1 LQTIFRFVL
10 LLTAL
15 MTTAAAWSQESEET
29 QTDPAKL
36 SEERRLLFEQLNE
49 EIAIEQRQIQRLAA
63 RIKDSDGVTKTVL
76 IARRDQTQN
85 RMFKAILKL
94 ARELAADRENAL
106 DVAGEIETLMVL
118 LESLPQRAFE
128 AVQRIRAELVFP
140 TNQTP
145 PAEFVVEDQELSK
158 DIGNLD
164 EIYKVVVDY
173 IEIAEQ
179 FEIEVADVL
188 KELNR
193 QLTDNAAN
201 RSVFLEL
208 ATEEYAQMRHAN
220 NILPANSELSERLL
234 AVQARVDLAASIL
247 QENITLMNAM
257 ELDTQH
263 YRQQV
268 LAATGEITTDVL
280 DVGFVSGLLS
290 EWSNAIVEHVKGEG
304 PTLLFRLVLALL
316 VLLAFMQL
324 GKLAEKLARKGLSPE
339 RVNLSQLLREMILT
353 TVRNLVIV
361 LGALIALSQL
371 GISLGPLLAG
381 LGIAGFII
389 GFALQD
395 SLSNFASGMM
405 ILIYRPFD
413 VGDFVDVEGV
423 QGTVDNMSLV
433 NTTFLTIDNRK
444 LVMPNNMIWKSVITN
459 YTDQMTRRVDL
470 VFGIAYSDDI
480 NLAESVINETLKKF
494 DAILD
499 EPKPI
504 VRVHDLG
511 DSSVNLIV
519 RPWVQTTDYWETYW
533 GLTKEI
539 KLAFDKAGITIP
551 FPQRDMHIFNEE
563 TARV

>member
-1 LQTIFRFVL
+1 MHTTFRFVL

-15 MTTAAAWSQESEET
+15 MITTAAWSQESDET
-29 QTDPAKL
+29 QSNPTEL
-36 SEERRLLFEQLNE
+36 SEERRTVFNQLSEDIAFEQL
-49 EIAIEQRQIQRLAA
+49 QIQRLTA
-63 RIKDSDGVTKTVL
+63 RIKDSEGVTETVL

-85 RMFKAILKL
+85 RRFEAILDL
-94 ARELAADRENAL
+94 AREVATERDQGV
-106 DVAGEIETLMVL
+106 DVTQEVESLMVL
-118 LESLPQRAFE
+118 LEPLPQRAFD
-128 AVQRIRAELVFP
+128 AVQRIRGQLVFP
-140 TNQTP
+140 TNETP
-145 PAEFVVEDQELSK
+145 PAEFVVQDQELSQ
-158 DIGNLD
+158 DVENLD
-164 EIYKVVVDY
+164 KIYKVIVDY
-173 IEIAEQ
+173 IDIATQ
-179 FEIEVADVL
+179 FDIEVDDVL
-188 KELNR
+188 TTLNQ

-220 NILPANSELSERLL
+220 SILPANSELNERLL

-290 EWSNAIVEHVKGEG
+290 EWSDAIVVQVKAEG
-304 PTLLFRLVLALL
+304 PTLVFRLVLALL

-324 GKLAEKLARKGLSPE
+324 GKLAEKLVRRGLSPE
-339 RVNLSQLLREMILT
+339 RANLSQLLREMIIDA
-353 TVRNLVIV
+353 VKNLVIL

-413 VGDFVDVEGV
+413 VGDFVDVAGV
-423 QGTVDNMSLV
+423 QGTVYNMSLV
-433 NTTFLTIDNRK
+433 NTTFLTVDNRK
-444 LVMPNNMIWKSVITN
+444 LVMPNNMIWQSVITN
-459 YTDQMTRRVDL
+459 YTDQKTRRVDL

-480 NLAESVINETLKKF
+480 NQAEAVIKETLTKF

-504 VRVHDLG
+504 VRVHELG

-519 RPWVQTTDYWETYW
+519 RPWVHTTDYWETYW

-539 KLAFDKAGITIP
+539 KLAFDKAGISIP
-551 FPQRDMHIFNEE
+551 FPQSDLHIINVE
-563 TARV
+563 TA

>member
-1 LQTIFRFVL
+1 MHTIFRSIL

-15 MTTAAAWSQESEET
+15 VAAAAAWSQAADPT
-29 QTDPAKL
+29 QSNATEL
-36 SEERRLLFEQLNE
+36 SEERRTLFDQLSEDIAFEQL
-49 EIAIEQRQIQRLAA
+49 QIQRLTA
-63 RIKDSDGVTKTVL
+63 RIKDSEGVTKTVL

-85 RMFKAILKL
+85 RRFEAILDL
-94 ARELAADRENAL
+94 AREVAAERDQGV
-106 DVAGEIETLMVL
+106 DVTQEVESLMVL
-118 LESLPQRAFE
+118 LEPLPQRAFD
-128 AVQRIRAELVFP
+128 AVQRIRGQLVFP
-140 TNQTP
+140 TNETP
-145 PAEFVVEDQELSK
+145 PAEFVVQDQELSQ
-158 DIGNLD
+158 DVENLD
-164 EIYKVVVDY
+164 KIYKVIVDY
-173 IEIAEQ
+173 IDIATQ
-179 FEIEVADVL
+179 FDIEVDDVL
-188 KELNR
+188 TTLNQ

-220 NILPANSELSERLL
+220 SILPANSELNERLL

-290 EWSNAIVEHVKGEG
+290 EWSDAIVVQVKAEG
-304 PTLLFRLVLALL
+304 PTLVFRLVLALL

-324 GKLAEKLARKGLSPE
+324 GKLAEKLVRRGLSPE
-339 RVNLSQLLREMILT
+339 RANLSQLLREMIIDA
-353 TVRNLVIV
+353 VKNLVIL

-413 VGDFVDVEGV
+413 VGDFVDVAGV
-423 QGTVDNMSLV
+423 QGTVYNMSLV
-433 NTTFLTIDNRK
+433 NTTFLTVDNRK
-444 LVMPNNMIWKSVITN
+444 LVMPNNMIWQSVITN
-459 YTDQMTRRVDL
+459 YTDQKTRRVDL

-480 NLAESVINETLKKF
+480 NQAEAVIKETLTKF

-504 VRVHDLG
+504 VRVHELG

-519 RPWVQTTDYWETYW
+519 RPWVHTTDYWETYW

-539 KLAFDKAGITIP
+539 KLAFDKAGISIP
-551 FPQRDMHIFNEE
+551 FPQSDLHIINVE
-563 TARV
+563 TA